1 MATRLL
7 CSPLGRRVTSLA
19 GSGRNLRDVGLT
31 AQRSLTNI
39 SIGVPSNINETEK
52 RVALVPD
59 DVAKLVKLGATVT
72 YVFSRA
78 RMVWTLLPLGQT
90 TLAYFL

>member
-1 MATRLL
+1 M
-7 CSPLGRRVTSLA
+7 TSLA

-31 AQRSLTNI
+31 ARRSLTNI

-72 YVFSRA
+72 YVSSRA
-78 RMVWTLLPLGQT
+78 CVVLTLLPMGKQPNIFVVTALNLGPD
-90 TLAYFL
+90 